1 MVRKPP
7 DILFVEGESNGG
19 LDHSQQNLLSLSEA
33 TRQAAKEA
41 MNAAARV
48 TSTRATAMRAARS
61 LPSPAMRLARRAV
74 SRRTVSIR
82 SKADELSDVLADAID
97 EAKEA
102 CSEDPKKADCAVAWD
117 NVSRRSSPCRGP
129 PPPRLSPFFLFF
141 SRREADAW
149 PLPPSVARFSLLFL
163 FYVNDNVPK
172 FRLRRSPPRSA
183 TRRPRR
189 RPTLSRNSA
198 TTTQRLTSAGST
210 RTERTPPE
218 RTGYFFA
225 LLDSLSPGG
234 TGN

>member
-1 MVRKPP
+1 M
-7 DILFVEGESNGG
+7 G
-19 LDHSQQNLLSLSEA
+19 
-33 TRQAAKEA
+33 
-41 MNAAARV
+41 
-48 TSTRATAMRAARS
+48 RAARS

-102 CSEDPKKADCAVAWD
+102 CARTQ
-117 NVSRRSSPCRGP
+117 RRPT
-129 PPPRLSPFFLFF
+129 
-141 SRREADAW
+141 A
-149 PLPPSVARFSLLFL
+149 PLLGTT
-163 FYVNDNVPK
+163 
-172 FRLRRSPPRSA
+172 LRRSPPRSA

-189 RPTLSRNSA
+189 RPTLSRTSA